1 MLRLGIAMFVSIFWM
16 ACAKIDTKETC
27 QGEWSYI
34 VGDTAYCELLIEGG
48 RVFPYH
54 NDELN
59 SYSYAYKIQMDT
71 FYIYG
76 NEGRL
81 VERSPIKYI
90 DENTFQI
97 LGITPSKLRRIYYP
111 EAAFNSLSK
120 YKYNAYKLALGK
132 SMIELYEGKVFEEI
146 EEAKRKFETTFQE
159 RRSIA
164 LYKWTKEKVNE
175 KSEL

>member
-1 MLRLGIAMFVSIFWM
+1 MLRLGIAIFVSTLFM
-16 ACAKIDTKETC
+16 ACAEVDTKEAC
-27 QGEWSYI
+27 KGEWSYI

-59 SYSYAYKIQMDT
+59 SYSYPYKIQMDT

-76 NEGRL
+76 NKGAVIEQ
-81 VERSPIKYI
+81 SPIKYI

-97 LGITPSKLRRIYYP
+97 LGITPSVLQRISYT

-120 YKYNAYKLALGK
+120 YHYTAYKATLGK
-132 SMIELYEGKVFEEI
+132 TVVEMYEQNAFEEM
-146 EEAKRKFETTFQE
+146 EDAKGKFEPDFQE

-164 LYKWTKEKVNE
+164 LYKRNKEKETQN
-175 KSEL
+175 SN

>member
-1 MLRLGIAMFVSIFWM
+1 MLRLGIAIFVSTCWM
-16 ACAKIDTKETC
+16 ACAKIDTQKTC

-59 SYSYAYKIQMDT
+59 SYSYPYKIQMDT

-76 NEGRL
+76 NEGTI
-81 VERSPIKYI
+81 VEQSPIKYI
-90 DENTFQI
+90 DANTFQI
-97 LGITPSKLRRIYYP
+97 LGITPSKLRRISYP

-120 YKYNAYKLALGK
+120 YKYRAYKLSLGK
-132 SMIELYEGKVFEEI
+132 SMVELYEENVFEEI
-146 EEAKRKFETTFQE
+146 EEAKRNFESTFQE

-164 LYKWTKEKVNE
+164 LYKWGKKTASKNLK
-175 KSEL
+175 